1 MCEIVIKQIKGI
13 IFDMD
18 GTLTYPGMRIHFLLS
33 TISFLQVLS
42 TLRE

>member
-1 MCEIVIKQIKGI
+1 MDKYSIITSDIDAV

-33 TISFLQVLS
+33 TISFL
-42 TLRE
+42 